1 MVKKD
6 IIHQSAP
13 IIFLDYE
20 YNKSHYRLIALD
32 PRRQKE
38 LDAGPKAIQHIGFVK
53 QLKDEDDVNE
63 SCVNAKPIFILTL

>member
-38 LDAGPKAIQHIGFVK
+38 LDAGPKAI
-53 QLKDEDDVNE
+53 
-63 SCVNAKPIFILTL
+63 